1 MNWILAFNLDFAD
14 PKPMSNDEAEKA
26 VQELA
31 SKASRQFTKGKTAYK
46 ELNEALSSSY
56 ADAVAALT
64 NPSSQSAEAQ
74 RIVYGIIADETS
86 VFGSSVPQDQI
97 VNIKKAVINKVKADY
112 SLPVYKFL
120 DGPDKEATEARITE
134 IISLGIEAAGAHVAG
149 EDEQNGYSAAEAKDR
164 YNSFQNTFE
173 SADKEYVQINKSL
186 SKLGM
191 SNLYALI
198 GNGDEVSAMSLPY
211 TILQSRLNSL
221 EGEFESGAEIENL
234 KHLAADVFA
243 NEMNRAKYDNYLDL
257 YAKEDILKNLEKRSS
272 NGTVNSKLFME
283 SAVRFDALF
292 SDADEALL
300 ILYGFADS
308 KGLDTGTDYVVME
321 SFLAMKREGSS
332 NAHDNAAPSPSPEF
346 AYQENPYT
354 SNSSYQDSSSYE
366 TYDSPQRSEEWKT
379 KSPEYYT
386 AEDFSDAFEAFQK
399 WQEKRND
406 PPKQPKP
413 NANLNKSK
421 WVAGFLAIFLGW
433 IGAQKFYL
441 GHNAAGIITIVITT
455 LGAVVLVGPL
465 ITSVI
470 GIVEG
475 IKYLTE
481 SPEQFKDTYLIGG
494 KTWF

>member
-56 ADAVAALT
+56 ADAVTALT

-164 YNSFQNTFE
+164 YNSFQKTFE

-198 GNGDEVSAMSLPY
+198 GNGDEVSAKSLPY

-234 KHLAADVFA
+234 KHLAADVFV

-257 YAKEDILKNLEKRSS
+257 YAKEDVLRNLEKRSS

-308 KGLDTGTDYVVME
+308 KGFDTGTDYVVME

-332 NAHDNAAPSPSPEF
+332 NAHDNAATSPSPEF
-346 AYQENPYT
+346 AYKESPYT

-366 TYDSPQRSEEWKT
+366 AYDSPQRSEEWKT

-399 WQEKRND
+399 WQGKRND
-406 PPKQPKP
+406 TPKQPKP